1 MDDFDSKTELVSI
14 IIPTFRRRN
23 VTSRAIKSCLSQ
35 TYENLEVIVI
45 NDELGDSEFT
55 ELNNSF
61 ANESRVVFYTM
72 SHSGHPGKVRNFGI
86 HHSKGEWIAFL
97 DSDDYWGP
105 NKLKLQLEKHFE
117 SHASAICSNAFI
129 EGTQNLLLDRKIPA
143 EINLNQLLTRNL
155 VINSSVLIKRKL
167 LTEIGGVV
175 ESASTLGAEDY
186 ATWLRVSTKTS
197 CAYMSD
203 GLVHYEAKSADSVK
217 FSSEVSQIFSKT
229 QGILN
234 FIEWRRLHGGKL
246 RASRLLLHL
255 LPKILQFELTLSPA
269 KPIHKESNP

>member
-14 IIPTFRRRN
+14 IIPTFRRKN
-23 VTSRAIKSCLSQ
+23 VTSRAVKSCLSQ
-35 TYENLEVIVI
+35 TYENIEVIVI

-55 ELNNSF
+55 ELINSF
-61 ANESRVVFYTM
+61 ANESRVVFHTM
-72 SHSGHPGKVRNFGI
+72 PHSGHPGKVRNFGI
-86 HHSKGEWIAFL
+86 HQSKGEWIAFL

-105 NKLKLQLEKHFE
+105 NKLKLQLEKHLKN
-117 SHASAICSNAFI
+117 HASAICSNAFI
-129 EGTQNLLLDRKIPA
+129 VGTQNLLLDSKIPA
-143 EINLNQLLTRNL
+143 EISLNQLLSRNL

-197 CAYMSD
+197 WAYISD
-203 GLVHYEAKSADSVK
+203 GLVHYEAKSADSMK
-217 FSSEVSQIFSKT
+217 FSSEVSQTFSKT

-234 FIEWRRLHGGKL
+234 FIEWSRLQGERL

-255 LPKILQFELTLSPA
+255 LPKILQLELSVNRA
-269 KPIHKESNP
+269 KQIRKESNP

>member
-1 MDDFDSKTELVSI
+1 MDDFDSKTGLVSI

-55 ELNNSF
+55 ELNKSF
-61 ANESRVVFYTM
+61 ASESRVVFHTM
-72 SHSGHPGKVRNFGI
+72 PHSGHPGKVRNFGI
-86 HHSKGEWIAFL
+86 HQSKGEWVAFL

-105 NKLKLQLEKHFE
+105 NKLKLQMEKSFE
-117 SHASAICSNAFI
+117 SDASAICSNAFI
-129 EGTQNLLLDRKIPA
+129 EGTQSLVLDSKVPA
-143 EINLNQLLTRNL
+143 EICLNQLLNRNL

-167 LTEIGGVV
+167 LTEIGGIV
-175 ESASTLGAEDY
+175 ESTSSLGAEDY

-197 CAYMSD
+197 WAYISD
-203 GLVHYEAKSADSVK
+203 GLVHYEAKSADSLK
-217 FSSEVSQIFSKT
+217 FSSEVSQLFSKT

-234 FIEWRRLHGGKL
+234 FIEWKKLHGEKL
-246 RASRLLLHL
+246 RASRLLLLL
-255 LPKILQFELTLSPA
+255 LPKILQFELTVSPA